1 MRAPCRRCGDLHPL
15 RMAQGE
21 EDRSEVK
28 HQYDI
33 PRVQIRGRRGPV
45 LVLAAIVVT
54 LFLFELL
61 HHVDLLTTNNSDR
74 LLMLIWTTTF
84 AIAIVQ
90 LALSWWDVPRKVD
103 PSQQSR
109 LDRLSMTV
117 NIPVFNEDPLV
128 LDRALFALFRQTRL
142 PDRVQVVDDGS
153 TADYSEVRDWWFS
166 HHPAQVDFS
175 WIRQEN
181 RGKRH
186 AQAMTF
192 RDDPADIFVTLDS
205 DTALEENAI
214 REGLKPFADRTVQC
228 VAGLELAY
236 NQHKNWLTRINGLRQ
251 LAWQLSA
258 CAAQSVMGNV
268 LVNRGT
274 FAIYRGSLV
283 RDHLD
288 VYLAEDFYGARVP
301 FGDDSLLT
309 TFSLSRGKAVQQ
321 PSAIQLT
328 MYPENLDHHLRQWT
342 RWMRS
347 STIRTFWRIR
357 YLSPVS
363 YGWFITVVNLWLF
376 FASTVAA
383 VAALIMWPLTHHF
396 FLDAAAAPVVW
407 TYLATLRTFLVKR
420 SDETLAQQF
429 DSFALVPLS
438 FLWLLLVLKPLRLWG
453 MATCRRTGWGTRAK
467 VEVGIMVHAEE
478 SFSVVGDAYE
488 RR

>member
-1 MRAPCRRCGDLHPL
+1 MNHR
-15 RMAQGE
+15 
-21 EDRSEVK
+21 
-28 HQYDI
+28 YDI

-45 LVLAAIVVT
+45 LVLAAIVVA

-74 LLMLIWTTTF
+74 FLMVIWTTTF
-84 AIAIVQ
+84 TIAIVQ
-90 LALSWWDVPRKVD
+90 LALSWRDVPRRVH
-103 PSQQSR
+103 PSQQSC
-109 LDRLSMTV
+109 LDGLSLTV
-117 NIPVFNEDPLV
+117 NIPVFNEDPFV

-153 TADYSEVRDWWFS
+153 RTDYSEVRDWWLS
-166 HHPAQVDFS
+166 HHPVQVDFS

-181 RGKRH
+181 QGKRH

-214 REGLKPFADRTVQC
+214 HEGLKPFADPAVQC

-251 LAWQLSA
+251 LAWQLSS

-288 VYLAEDFYGARVP
+288 VYLAEYFYGARVP

-309 TFSLSRGKAVQQ
+309 TFALSRGKAVQQ

-363 YGWFITVVNLWLF
+363 YGWLVTVVNLWLF

-383 VAALIMWPLTHHF
+383 VAALIMWPLTHQF

-407 TYLATLRTFLVKR
+407 TYLATLRIFIVKR

-453 MATCRRTGWGTRAK
+453 MSTCRRTGWGTRAK

-478 SFSVVGDAYE
+478 KSLSVVGDVYE
-488 RR
+488 RS